1 MTKSASVVK
10 EGLKERNCT
19 VCGSAKETAKIAK
32 LKPTITLNL
41 PVKEPLPLQVKQSYQ
56 VVASKLAAGD
66 KVVSWKSSNKKIVTV
81 SSKGKITG
89 KKKGK
94 AVITVKLLSG
104 KTTKFTVKVQNGIVE
119 TSSIKVV
126 NKATGA
132 KLPKETSLKVKKKL
146 SLKTTVAPV
155 TSRQKVTYSS
165 SNKKIA
171 EVTSKGVI
179 TAKKKGTVVITV
191 KSGKKT
197 VKIKVKVK

>member
-1 MTKSASVVK
+1 M
-10 EGLKERNCT
+10 
-19 VCGSAKETAKIAK
+19 
-32 LKPTITLNL
+32 
-41 PVKEPLPLQVKQSYQ
+41 
-56 VVASKLAAGD
+56 
-66 KVVSWKSSNKKIVTV
+66 VSWKSSNKKIVTV

-126 NKATGA
+126 NKATDT

-179 TAKKKGTVVITV
+179 TAKKKGTAVITV